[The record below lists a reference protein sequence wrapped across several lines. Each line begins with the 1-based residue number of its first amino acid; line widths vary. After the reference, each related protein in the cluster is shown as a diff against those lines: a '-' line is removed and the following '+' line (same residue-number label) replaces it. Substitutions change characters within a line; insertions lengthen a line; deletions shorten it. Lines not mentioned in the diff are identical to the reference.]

1 VRHVEEKSLAAR
13 VYEIVQAARS
23 GEIDPLELRLT
34 DSYRELKELAAR
46 IDSRLDIDEMLNEVL
61 GAKVDRVQ
69 ELARV
74 LASPEVYVA
83 RLKEKSMRDIAR
95 LLVQKQPVVIGHL
108 ERPSLNESLDRI
120 VQFIDALTREA
131 PQDKVPK
138 MSGLPNGFT
147 LETEDTV
154 FMEDLEKFLA
164 RIPQDGKSIF
174 DEIIESTE
182 FDVFLKHF
190 LYVIILVSQGRLL
203 YNPATRE
210 LRRPLVPEA
219 T

>member
-1 VRHVEEKSLAAR
+1 MTKEKSLAAR

-46 IDSRLDIDEMLNEVL
+46 IDCRLDIDEMLNEVL
-61 GAKVDRVQ
+61 GAKVNRVQ

-74 LASPEVYVA
+74 LASPEIYVA
-83 RLKEKSMRDIAR
+83 RLKEKSMREIAR
-95 LLVQKQPVVIGHL
+95 LLVQRQPVVIGHL
-108 ERPSLNESLDRI
+108 ERSSLNESLDRI
-120 VQFIDALTREA
+120 VQFIDAMTREA
-131 PQDKVPK
+131 PQDLVPK

-154 FMEDLEKFLA
+154 FMEDLEKFLT
-164 RIPQDGKSIF
+164 RIPQDGKAIF
-174 DEIIESTE
+174 DDIIESAE
-182 FDVFLKHF
+182 LDIFLKHF

-203 YNPATRE
+203 YNPATRQ
-210 LRRPLVPEA
+210 LQRPLFPEA

>member
-1 VRHVEEKSLAAR
+1 MEEKSLAAR

-46 IDSRLDIDEMLNEVL
+46 IDGRLDIDEMLNEVL

-120 VQFIDALTREA
+120 VQFIDAMTREA
-131 PQDKVPK
+131 PQDQVPK

-147 LETEDTV
+147 LDTEDTV

-164 RIPQDGKSIF
+164 RIPQDGKAIF
-174 DEIIESTE
+174 DEIIESPE
-182 FDVFLKHF
+182 FEIFLKHF

>member
-1 VRHVEEKSLAAR
+1 VDEKSLAAR

-34 DSYRELKELAAR
+34 ESYRELKELVAR
-46 IDSRLDIDEMLNEVL
+46 IDSRIDIDEMLNEVL
-61 GAKVDRVQ
+61 GAKVNRVQ

-95 LLVQKQPVVIGHL
+95 LLTQRQPVVIGHL
-108 ERPSLNESLDRI
+108 ERLSLNESLDRI
-120 VQFIDALTREA
+120 VQFIDAMAREA
-131 PQDKVPK
+131 PQDQVPK
-138 MSGLPNGFT
+138 MSGLPHGFA

-154 FMEDLEKFLA
+154 FMEDLEKFLR
-164 RIPQDGKSIF
+164 RIPQDGKVIF
-174 DEIIESTE
+174 DEIIESAE
-182 FDVFLKHF
+182 FDIFLKHF
-190 LYVIILVSQGRLL
+190 LYVILLVSQGRLL
-203 YNPATRE
+203 YNPATRQ
-210 LRRPLVPEA
+210 LRRSLVPEA